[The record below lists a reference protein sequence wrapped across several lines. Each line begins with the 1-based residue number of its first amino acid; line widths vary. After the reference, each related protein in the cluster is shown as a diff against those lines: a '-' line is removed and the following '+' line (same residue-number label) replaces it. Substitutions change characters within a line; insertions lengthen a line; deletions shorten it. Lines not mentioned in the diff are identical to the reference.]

1 MVFKFAVG
9 DAVRVVPP
17 SRMAELAESETLNG
31 VLPEMARYGG
41 RTAIITKAYES
52 ELLPHERYRIRFD
65 SVTWA
70 DSSYFWC
77 ADALEPLEGPF
88 EPLSDAEINVLYM

>member
-17 SRMAELAESETLNG
+17 SRIVELAESETLNG
-31 VLPEMARYGG
+31 VLPEMVGYGNC
-41 RTAIITKAYES
+41 TAIITEAYES
-52 ELLPHERYRIRFD
+52 DYPPLERYHVRFD
-65 SVTWA
+65 MSL
-70 DSSYFWC
+70 SSCGFFWC